1 MTDDEQQ
8 DIQESVEQ
16 QVALVGPVLAEM
28 YKAAAEGRDYWL
40 KKASLQR
47 LTDWI
52 MTVQDIATLMQQQ
65 LEAAEQVIAAQE
77 QELEA
82 LRPVKRKMWTPL
94 G

>member
-8 DIQESVEQ
+8 DIGESIEQ

-47 LTDWI
+47 LTNWI

-77 QELEA
+77 AELEQ

>member
-1 MTDDEQQ
+1 MTDEQQ
-8 DIQESVEQ
+8 DIEESVEQ

-47 LTDWI
+47 LTNWI

-77 QELEA
+77 SELEQ